1 MDAGVVRVNSP
12 AAATKDEDEIHVRAA
27 RDVKFQMAAEEIR
40 GGERECREP
49 VWMLDDNRLSRIRR
63 MLKMP

>member
-27 RDVKFQMAAEEIR
+27 RNVKLQMAAEEIR
-40 GGERECREP
+40 GGEREPREL
-49 VWMLDDNRLSRIRR
+49 VWMSDNRLSRIGR